1 MAIRGYWNGTT
12 VQQVSQIGKKQK
24 RCQASRF
31 GRERQIPSATE
42 RWELQMPSV

>member
-1 MAIRGYWNGTT
+1 MAIQGYWNGTT
-12 VQQVSQIGKKQK
+12 VQQVSQIGKK

-42 RWELQMPSV
+42 RWELQTLSV